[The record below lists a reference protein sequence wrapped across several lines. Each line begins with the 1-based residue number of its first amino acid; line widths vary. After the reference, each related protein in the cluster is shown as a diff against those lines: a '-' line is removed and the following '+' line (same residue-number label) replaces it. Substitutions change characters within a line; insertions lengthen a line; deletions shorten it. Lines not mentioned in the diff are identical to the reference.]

1 MRIFSFNVNGLRAA
15 IGKGFWTWLE
25 KEQPDMIGLQE
36 IKANPDQVGLLELE
50 SLGYYSYWFPAK
62 KPGYSGTALF
72 SKIPA
77 QSVVMGMNHEAYDG
91 EGRVLIAD
99 FPGFTMLTAY
109 FPSGTTGDVRQ
120 DFKMKFLEAFL
131 KFSTQ
136 LQKDKKN
143 LLICG
148 DFNICHKP
156 IDINHP
162 QKHTKMS
169 GFLPEEREWMDRF
182 TASGF
187 TDTFRVFNQE
197 PEQYS
202 WWSYRANSR
211 AKNLGWRIDYHMT
224 SPGLTPHLSSASIL
238 KEVSFSDH
246 CPVAVEL
253 KL

>member
-1 MRIFSFNVNGLRAA
+1 MHILSFNVNGLRAA
-15 IGKGFWTWLE
+15 IGKGFWTWLSEE
-25 KEQPDMIGLQE
+25 KPDVIGLQE
-36 IKANPDQVGLLELE
+36 IKASPEQIDLKELE
-50 SLGYYSYWFPAK
+50 SLGYHHYWFPAK
-62 KPGYSGTALF
+62 KPGYSGTAIF

-77 QSVVMGMNHEAYDG
+77 DRITKGMGIADYDD

-99 FPGFTMLTAY
+99 FPGFSFLASY

-120 DFKMKFLEAFL
+120 DFKMKYLEDFLLFA
-131 KFSTQ
+131 KK
-136 LQKDKKN
+136 LQKEKKN
-143 LLICG
+143 LLISG

-162 QKHTKMS
+162 NKHTKMS

-197 PEQYS
+197 AEQYS

-211 AKNLGWRIDYHMT
+211 AKNLGWRIDYHMV
-224 SPGLTPHLSSASIL
+224 SEPMKAHLKSARIL
-238 KEVSFSDH
+238 KEINFSDH
-246 CPVAVEL
+246 CPVGVEL
-253 KL
+253 KI

>member
-1 MRIFSFNVNGLRAA
+1 MRIFSYNVNGLRAA
-15 IGKGFWTWLE
+15 IGKGFWNWLE

-50 SLGYYSYWFPAK
+50 ALGYHSYWFPAK

-77 QSVVMGMNHEAYDG
+77 KKVVMGMNQGAYDD

-99 FPGFTMLTAY
+99 FDDFTMLTAY

-120 DFKMKFLEAFL
+120 DFKMKFLEDFL
-131 KFSTQ
+131 KFSDS
-136 LQKDKKN
+136 LQQQKKK

-162 QKHTKMS
+162 NKHTRMS

-182 TASGF
+182 TTSGF

-197 PEQYS
+197 SEQYS

-224 SPGLTPHLSSASIL
+224 SPGLTPHLSAASIL